1 MVVIGGSFYELVVTI
16 KKKTKKHWSSPLSS
30 PSAILEDHQNPT
42 LRSRLR
48 WSSIEEGRG
57 SGGHPRSKG
66 GGASVDLASSTM
78 DSGNV
83 APTLSPY
90 GTQHVHCR
98 RRGHNPTPPLEGA
111 WPYAAAEGRGPMCCH
126 TDGCGLVF
134 PLGDVA
140 LRFH

>member
-66 GGASVDLASSTM
+66 GGASMDPASSTM
-78 DSGNV
+78 DSGNA

-90 GTQHVHCR
+90 VTRHVHCR
-98 RRGHNPTPPLEGA
+98 RRGHSPAPSSEGA
-111 WPYAAAEGRGPMCCH
+111 WPYAAVEGRGPLCCRRM
-126 TDGCGLVF
+126 G
-134 PLGDVA
+134 VA
-140 LRFH
+140 LCFH